1 MAATTSNIVEITLRP
16 KNDRL
21 AGALRLQTR
30 FATKIKNKDK
40 GRHTMPSQ
48 EELLLAEIAML
59 EREVGAER
67 DVAMQLNRSLQR
79 NRPKPAL
86 R

>member
-1 MAATTSNIVEITLRP
+1 
-16 KNDRL
+16 
-21 AGALRLQTR
+21 
-30 FATKIKNKDK
+30 
-40 GRHTMPSQ
+40 MPSQ